1 MIDTDIEISEQYE
14 MENFRKQTD
23 DSKKKTAWLIIL
35 IILTLVIPPVSAE
48 TSKPPSPF
56 YPGEKLIF
64 ALRWGV
70 IHAGEATLEI
80 LPFGTVSGEPAWHFV
95 MTAKTNSF
103 IDTFYKVRDQI
114 DSYTDDGLT
123 RSLLY
128 KKKQREG
135 KSKRDIAV
143 TFDWESGK
151 AHYVNKGKAK
161 PPISL
166 MPGTFDPLAAFYF
179 SRMTDFKTDTVL
191 RRPITDGK
199 KNIMGR
205 ITVKKR
211 ETIKIGETS
220 YDTFLL
226 EPDLKDVSGV
236 FEKSKDSKI
245 HLWVTADERRIPV
258 KIASKVIV
266 GSFVGELVS
275 ATYGKS
281 PEEGKEKK

>member
-1 MIDTDIEISEQYE
+1 MSLILLTIFFAPVFAE
-14 MENFRKQTD
+14 
-23 DSKKKTAWLIIL
+23 DSKPAL
-35 IILTLVIPPVSAE
+35 
-48 TSKPPSPF
+48 PF
-56 YPGEKLIF
+56 YPGEKLTF
-64 ALRWGV
+64 VLRWGIV
-70 IHAGEATLEI
+70 HAGEATLEV
-80 LPFGTVSGEPAWHFV
+80 LPFETVNGKEAWHFV

-114 DSYTDDGLT
+114 DAYADAGLA

-135 KSKRDIAV
+135 KSKRDIVV
-143 TFDWESGK
+143 TFDWENSR
-151 AHYVNKGKAK
+151 AQYVNKGSAK
-161 PPISL
+161 PPLSL
-166 MPGTFDPLAAFYF
+166 MPGTFDPLSAFYF
-179 SRMTDFKTDTVL
+179 SRMTDFKTGTVVK
-191 RRPITDGK
+191 RPITDGK
-199 KNIMGR
+199 KNVMGQ

-245 HLWVTADERRIPV
+245 QLWVTADEKRIPV
-258 KIASKVIV
+258 KIASRVIV

-275 ATYGKS
+275 ATYGTL
-281 PEEGKEKK
+281 PEEGNKKK

>member
-1 MIDTDIEISEQYE
+1 MMSSCFFIRFAVRTVCI
-14 MENFRKQTD
+14 N
-23 DSKKKTAWLIIL
+23 LIIL
-35 IILTLVIPPVSAE
+35 AVFFSFPVFAD
-48 TSKPPSPF
+48 TSKPATPF

-70 IHAGEATLEI
+70 VHAGEASMEIMPFETL
-80 LPFGTVSGEPAWHFV
+80 SGEKVWHFV

-114 DSYTDDGLT
+114 DAYADEGLT

-128 KKKQREG
+128 RKKQREG
-135 KSKRDIAV
+135 KSKRDIVV
-143 TFDWESGK
+143 TFDWENSK
-151 AHYVNKGKAK
+151 AQYVNKGSAK
-161 PPISL
+161 PPVTL
-166 MPGTFDPLAAFYF
+166 MPGTFDPLSAFYF
-179 SRMTDFKTDTVL
+179 ARLTDFKTGNVIK
-191 RRPITDGK
+191 RPITDGK
-199 KNIMGR
+199 KNVMGQ

-211 ETIKIGETS
+211 ETVKIGETS

-236 FEKSKDSKI
+236 FEKSKDAKI
-245 HLWVTADERRIPV
+245 QLWVTADEKRIPV

-275 ATYGKS
+275 VTYGKE
-281 PEEGKEKK
+281 PEKEKK